1 MGNKKPTWIVIVKI
15 RDKWSDTFCA
25 TVACIALN
33 YCTEIRRV
41 FIV

>member
-15 RDKWSDTFCA
+15 WDKWSDKFRA

-33 YCTEIRRV
+33 YYDEIRRV